1 MDALPQITVLP
12 GKHKRA
18 KAGHPWIYANEI
30 AMTAEAKALPPGSL
44 VSVVNSGGEAMGTAF
59 FSAHTL
65 VVARLLSRRA
75 AEPLT
80 ADFVAARL
88 QNAMAWREM
97 LFAEP
102 YYRLVHAEADGLPG
116 LIVDRFGNGLVCQFN
131 SAGLER
137 HRDAVLAGI
146 EAALQPEWLLL
157 RNDSAQRGL
166 EKLPEEVAVVKGQ
179 VPAPL
184 EILENGV
191 TYLSDPAGGQ
201 KTGWFYDQRLNR
213 AMAAALAKDARVLD
227 AYCYLGGF
235 GLLAA
240 QHGAA
245 EVTLLDRSASA
256 LEWAAQ
262 AAARNGFGDR
272 VQTQKAEVFDALDAY
287 GKEGRRFE
295 LVIIDPPAFA
305 KSKKDL
311 PAALRGYRKLARM
324 AAKCVAPGG
333 FLLAASCSH
342 TVDPPSFAQE
352 TSRGVQEAGRT
363 ARILRATGASP
374 DHPTHPHL
382 PESAYLKALL
392 YHLD

>member
-88 QNAMAWREM
+88 QNAMAWREK

-146 EAALQPEWLLL
+146 EAALQPEWLIGVGAF
-157 RNDSAQRGL
+157 AQGRAKEALKGMDVQIGRVLHPSPASPAANRGWA
-166 EKLPEEVAVVKGQ
+166 EQATKQMIE
-179 VPAPL
+179 
-184 EILENGV
+184 
-191 TYLSDPAGGQ
+191 
-201 KTGWFYDQRLNR
+201 QRLW
-213 AMAAALAKDARVLD
+213 
-227 AYCYLGGF
+227 
-235 GLLAA
+235 
-240 QHGAA
+240 
-245 EVTLLDRSASA
+245 S
-256 LEWAAQ
+256 
-262 AAARNGFGDR
+262 
-272 VQTQKAEVFDALDAY
+272 
-287 GKEGRRFE
+287 
-295 LVIIDPPAFA
+295 
-305 KSKKDL
+305 
-311 PAALRGYRKLARM
+311 
-324 AAKCVAPGG
+324 
-333 FLLAASCSH
+333 
-342 TVDPPSFAQE
+342 
-352 TSRGVQEAGRT
+352 
-363 ARILRATGASP
+363 
-374 DHPTHPHL
+374 
-382 PESAYLKALL
+382 
-392 YHLD
+392 